1 MALAETAG
9 AALAQSNTNTV
20 TSGSLTPTAGALQ
33 VAMVTCG
40 NGNGISITGAS
51 MTDNS
56 GSGAW
61 TLLVSAFN
69 ALGSALAAVYIRAAW
84 SGAATM
90 TFTTTPTT
98 AANVAIF
105 TRQFAGA
112 RPVAGQTG
120 ATVSVVASSANAE
133 SITPTVTGSQCVGAF
148 ATSVDTEVLT
158 PNASTTIYA
167 QTDTGSL
174 GDTEAMMKATALSVA
189 GTPISMGFTNA
200 ALVSDFALAEILAT
214 ASLGNLLVV
223 FP

>member
-40 NGNGISITGAS
+40 NGNGIGITGAS

-56 GSGAW
+56 GSGSW

-69 ALGSALAAVYIRAAW
+69 AIGSALAAVYIRLAW

-90 TFTTTPTT
+90 TFTTTPAT

-112 RPVAGQTG
+112 APVAKQTG
-120 ATVSVVASSANAE
+120 ATVSSVAISENAV

-148 ATSVDTEVLT
+148 ATSAVAEALT
-158 PNASTTIYA
+158 ANAVTTIYA
-167 QTDTGSL
+167 QTDAGTL
-174 GDTEAMMKATALSVA
+174 GDTEAMIKATSLSAA

-200 ALVSDFALAEILAT
+200 VMISDFALAEILA
-214 ASLGNLLVV
+214 AVSPGNLLVV